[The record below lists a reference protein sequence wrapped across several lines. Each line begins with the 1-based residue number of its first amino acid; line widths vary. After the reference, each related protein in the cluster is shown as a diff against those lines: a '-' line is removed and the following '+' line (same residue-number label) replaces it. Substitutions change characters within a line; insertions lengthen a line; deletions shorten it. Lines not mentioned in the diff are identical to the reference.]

1 MGIKVGRVLRT
12 RSKQLVSTYVFG
24 VRGAPTRASGYHS
37 PPICPFTQ
45 NLGRIGRAGRLGSKK
60 FQNSSAWCAVYLGV
74 QAEEGEV
81 IATSAPS
88 WAYVITITLPCM
100 VCFSDCTPY
109 LQYYYNIVMGTPVE
123 WLTRLKFYKFFMN
136 IQNWSNDLSISETC
150 PCPKFVNVQIFF
162 KFFVLLCTF
171 VQ

>member
-1 MGIKVGRVLRT
+1 MTLCGIFMLRSDKASFAIW
-12 RSKQLVSTYVFG
+12 RSSETEGGDQGQKGSPYYFVSTYVFG
-24 VRGAPTRASGYHS
+24 VRGAPSRASGYHS

-88 WAYVITITLPCM
+88 WAYVITITLH
-100 VCFSDCTPY
+100 T
-109 LQYYYNIVMGTPVE
+109 
-123 WLTRLKFYKFFMN
+123 
-136 IQNWSNDLSISETC
+136 
-150 PCPKFVNVQIFF
+150 
-162 KFFVLLCTF
+162 LLCASLIAPLIRNIIII
-171 VQ
+171 